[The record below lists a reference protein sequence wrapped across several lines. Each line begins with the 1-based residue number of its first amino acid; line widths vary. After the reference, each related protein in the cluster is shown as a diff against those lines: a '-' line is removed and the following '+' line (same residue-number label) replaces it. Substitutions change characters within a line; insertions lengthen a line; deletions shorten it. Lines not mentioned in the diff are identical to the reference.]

1 MIYVALDITDRKAA
15 ARRQPWYTLGWI
27 SEIGKLLPE
36 DSYGTLWVGYQ
47 RWESCCQ
54 KLIMMYIVLVITN
67 RKAAA
72 GI

>member
-1 MIYVALDITDRKAA
+1 MLHLVLDIRDMKAA

-54 KLIMMYIVLVITN
+54 KLTMMYIVLENIDK
-67 RKAAA
+67 KAAA

>member
-36 DSYGTLWVGYQ
+36 DSHDTLWAGYQ
-47 RWESCCQ
+47 R
-54 KLIMMYIVLVITN
+54 
-67 RKAAA
+67 
-72 GI
+72 